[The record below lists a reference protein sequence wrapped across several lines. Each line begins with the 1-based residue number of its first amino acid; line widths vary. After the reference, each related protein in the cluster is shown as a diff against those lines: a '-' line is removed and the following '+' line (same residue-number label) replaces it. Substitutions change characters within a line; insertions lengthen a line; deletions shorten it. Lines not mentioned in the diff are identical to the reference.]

1 MILDPLELAA
11 PFHTKLSYYSV
22 KRTNALFTIP
32 TWETPTHS
40 SRPSS
45 NVTSC
50 LLNYTQAELI
60 TSLFYFFIPIDAHGS
75 FFYVTVNTQGF
86 HTAQRAANVSYTS
99 LYVSNPEQDV
109 SILDVPGYMA
119 SDKSHNSLTL
129 YLSCK
134 TGRITYLR
142 IVVKI

>member
-11 PFHTKLSYYSV
+11 PFQTKLSYYSV

-40 SRPSS
+40 SKPSS

-60 TSLFYFFIPIDAHGS
+60 TSLFYLFTPIDSCGS
-75 FFYVTVNTQGF
+75 FFYVTINTQGL
-86 HTAQRAANVSYTS
+86 HTAQRAENMSYKS
-99 LYVSNPEQDV
+99 LYTSNPEQDV
-109 SILDVPGYMA
+109 SILDVPGYMP

-129 YLSCK
+129 FSFL
-134 TGRITYLR
+134 
-142 IVVKI
+142 

>member
-11 PFHTKLSYYSV
+11 PFQTKLSYYSV

-60 TSLFYFFIPIDAHGS
+60 TSWFYFFYSHRVMWLILLCN
-75 FFYVTVNTQGF
+75 YK
-86 HTAQRAANVSYTS
+86 HTGITHCSKSRNMSYKS
-99 LYVSNPEQDV
+99 LYTSNPEQDV
-109 SILDVPGYMA
+109 SVLDVPGYMP

-129 YLSCK
+129 FSFQ
-134 TGRITYLR
+134 
-142 IVVKI
+142 